1 MDRYYKHSGKFSP
14 LGVVLGL
21 LAGTVVSVPVAFAY
35 NYGIFSIPEARLR
48 VLCTIAYGAL
58 VGAASGVAMCWGKVR
73 SKAVAGLISFGASLF
88 ALYLSW
94 AVWILHLLYPSFW
107 VFNPLRAA
115 LHPRMMWKVVLGCE
129 FEGHVEF
136 QQWPA
141 DKRLLALGGLG
152 ERGGFT
158 AGIRGPGRGGA
169 RQAPCVLR
177 TVRAMVF
184 AEPEALL
191 CASSLGGP
199 VQSPV
204 GSRRPGI
211 APNAGPR

>member
-115 LHPRMMWKVVLGCE
+115 LHPRRMWKFILAVSSKGSWSFNSGPPTSGFSLWVVWGSEAALLLG
-129 FEGHVEF
+129 FGV
-136 QQWPA
+136 
-141 DKRLLALGGLG
+141 LV
-152 ERGGFT
+152 
-158 AGIRGPGRGGA
+158 GGA
-169 RQAPCVLR
+169 RQAPSLLR

-211 APNAGPR
+211 PPNAGPR